1 MKVVAAVRELEAE
14 YEGRFTFEIVP
25 PEETLKRAE
34 ELGLYDLG
42 SHGLVVLD
50 SKGVEVAHLPGHQF
64 GREEIEAAMQA
75 ALR

>member
-1 MKVVAAVRELEAE
+1 VAAVRELEAE
-14 YEGRFTFEIVP
+14 YEGRFKFEIIP

-50 SKGVEVAHLPGHQF
+50 PKGKELAHLPGHEF
-64 GREEIEAAMQA
+64 GRAEIEAAMQA
-75 ALR
+75 AMR

>member
-14 YEGRFTFEIVP
+14 YEGQFKFEIIP

-50 SKGVEVAHLPGHQF
+50 AEGKELAHLPGHQF
-64 GREEIEAAMQA
+64 GRAEIEAAMQA